1 MLNPEETRAWDIH
14 EIEALTESEAQ
25 EIAIESM
32 EIKGHQIYFV
42 DFGRYFGYSCLV
54 FADGHHIYYAN
65 DYQLHHA
72 GDDRETLREKYIEKM
87 NNILFTDDEFTAP
100 LHSYSEYSR
109 KMDYLRNKYPQR
121 RDHISIWFYGSDEE
135 RAEKQKKI
143 TSMIYCPFAFAY
155 FLPEDRDFVSRMT
168 DLHTALIAQRTAA
181 ETDPEYLKSA
191 ILYEMHNHEYG
202 INWQGNWD
210 VLSCFGNIKYNEND
224 NPGPY
229 FDQLGW
235 SDEKRD
241 AFWKARAQ
249 YWEEQRRLE
258 EEEETA

>member
-1 MLNPEETRAWDIH
+1 MLNHEENHVWDIH

-25 EIAIESM
+25 AMAIESM
-32 EIKGHQIYFV
+32 EIKGHQIYFI
-42 DFGRYFGYSCLV
+42 DFGGYFGYSCLV
-54 FADGHHIYYAN
+54 FADGHHIHYAN

-87 NNILFTDDEFTAP
+87 NSILFTDDEITAP
-100 LHSYSEYSR
+100 LHSYNEYSR
-109 KMDYLRNKYPQR
+109 KSDYLRNKYPQR
-121 RDHISIWFYGSDEE
+121 REHISIWFCGSEEE
-135 RAEKQKKI
+135 RAERQKKI
-143 TSMIYCPFAFAY
+143 RSMVYCPFVFAY

-249 YWEEQRRLE
+249 YWEEQRRRE